1 MTPENAQKTQLAL
14 AILRVLIG
22 VIFVAH
28 GYQKFFEYTLPGT
41 TGAFTQMGIPLAG
54 VVAPLVAT
62 IELIGGLA
70 LIAGL
75 FTRVAAGLL
84 ALNMLGALL
93 LVHIKGGF
101 FAPNGIEFPLALIG
115 ATVSLALAG
124 AGAFALDDLRIK
136 NRQAVQA

>member
-84 ALNMLGALL
+84 TLVMLGALL

>member
-75 FTRVAAGLL
+75 FTRIAAGLL

>member
-1 MTPENAQKTQLAL
+1 MNPENTQKTQLAL

-54 VVAPLVAT
+54 VVAPVVAT
-62 IELIGGLA
+62 LELIGGLA

-115 ATVSLALAG
+115 ATVSLALSG
-124 AGAFALDDLRIK
+124 SGAFALDDLRIK

>member
-75 FTRVAAGLL
+75 FTRIAAGLL

-115 ATVSLALAG
+115 ATVSLALSG